1 MKIAVCDDDLIFQ
14 RKIKEELD
22 QYYQSLD
29 VLVEIFSSGE
39 DLLRAAAA
47 DPYGFFCV
55 FLDIEMPGI
64 DGMET
69 ARRLGELNRNL
80 PVLFL
85 TSHRDLAVEGYELNA
100 FRFLTKP
107 LEHERL
113 CRSLAALEAKG
124 REQARISVTKDGRDL
139 FLPVEDLLYIK
150 SENIYLSLVTPDH
163 TYLIRKKLKDLLP
176 QLPPAMF
183 CQIHRSYVVNL
194 HKVFSYSGKDLV
206 MEDQT
211 VLPVSRNRRETLKE
225 ALLRSMAGKAAWG
238 IQEYRL

>member
-69 ARRLGELNRNL
+69 ARR
-80 PVLFL
+80 
-85 TSHRDLAVEGYELNA
+85 LNA

-225 ALLRSMAGKAAWG
+225 ALLRSMAGKAAWE
-238 IQEYRL
+238 IQEDRL

>member
-124 REQARISVTKDGRDL
+124 REQARISVTKD
-139 FLPVEDLLYIK
+139 
-150 SENIYLSLVTPDH
+150 
-163 TYLIRKKLKDLLP
+163 
-176 QLPPAMF
+176 
-183 CQIHRSYVVNL
+183 
-194 HKVFSYSGKDLV
+194 
-206 MEDQT
+206 DQDKIGI
-211 VLPVSRNRRETLKE
+211 PNR
-225 ALLRSMAGKAAWG
+225 
-238 IQEYRL
+238 

>member
-69 ARRLGELNRNL
+69 ARR
-80 PVLFL
+80 
-85 TSHRDLAVEGYELNA
+85 
-100 FRFLTKP
+100 LTKP

-225 ALLRSMAGKAAWG
+225 ALLRSMAGKAAWE
-238 IQEYRL
+238 IQEDRL

>member
-14 RKIKEELD
+14 RQIKEELD

-29 VLVEIFSSGE
+29 VLIEAFSSGE
-39 DLLRAAAA
+39 TLLEAVCA

-55 FLDIEMPGI
+55 FMDIEMPGI

-69 ARRLGELNRNL
+69 TRRLRKLNRNL
-80 PVLFL
+80 PVIFL
-85 TSHRDLAVEGYELNA
+85 TSHRDLAIEGYELNA
-100 FRFLTKP
+100 FRFLAKP
-107 LEHERL
+107 VEHDRL
-113 CRSLAALEAKG
+113 CRILATLEAE
-124 REQARISVTKDGRDL
+124 RRRQVRISITKDGREL

-150 SENIYLSLVTPDH
+150 SENIYLSLITQDH

-176 QLPPAMF
+176 LLPPSMF

-194 HKVFSYSGKDLV
+194 HRVFSYSGKDLV

-211 VLPVSRNRRETLKE
+211 VLPVSRNRRESLKE
-225 ALLRSMAGKAAWG
+225 ALIRSMAGKASWE
-238 IQEYRL
+238 IQEDRL

>member
-85 TSHRDLAVEGYELNA
+85 TSHRDLAVEGYELTPSAFSQNPWNMNA
-100 FRFLTKP
+100 SAGLW
-107 LEHERL
+107 RL
-113 CRSLAALEAKG
+113 WKQKAGNRRG
-124 REQARISVTKDGRDL
+124 
-139 FLPVEDLLYIK
+139 F
-150 SENIYLSLVTPDH
+150 
-163 TYLIRKKLKDLLP
+163 LLP
-176 QLPPAMF
+176 
-183 CQIHRSYVVNL
+183 
-194 HKVFSYSGKDLV
+194 KTD
-206 MEDQT
+206 
-211 VLPVSRNRRETLKE
+211 
-225 ALLRSMAGKAAWG
+225 G
-238 IQEYRL
+238 IFFFL

>member
-139 FLPVEDLLYIK
+139 FLPVRQFQYKKNGSHINLYFIITMNPDK
-150 SENIYLSLVTPDH
+150 ISGKLIPEILLSLRIHDN
-163 TYLIRKKLKDLLP
+163 IRKTFQYLL
-176 QLPPAMF
+176 
-183 CQIHRSYVVNL
+183 
-194 HKVFSYSGKDLV
+194 
-206 MEDQT
+206 
-211 VLPVSRNRRETLKE
+211 
-225 ALLRSMAGKAAWG
+225 
-238 IQEYRL
+238 

>member
-14 RKIKEELD
+14 RQIKEELD

-29 VLVEIFSSGE
+29 VLIEAFSSGE
-39 DLLRAAAA
+39 TLLEAVCA

-55 FLDIEMPGI
+55 FMDIEMPGI

-69 ARRLGELNRNL
+69 TRRLRKLNRNL
-80 PVLFL
+80 PVIFL
-85 TSHRDLAVEGYELNA
+85 TSHWDLAIEGYELNA

-107 LEHERL
+107 VEHDRL
-113 CRSLAALEAKG
+113 CLTLAALEAE
-124 REQARISVTKDGRDL
+124 RRRQVRISITKDGREL

-150 SENIYLSLVTPDH
+150 SENIYLSLITQDH

-176 QLPPAMF
+176 LLPPSMF

-194 HKVFSYSGKDLV
+194 HRVFSYSGKDLV

-211 VLPVSRNRRETLKE
+211 VLPVSRNRRESLKE
-225 ALLRSMAGKAAWG
+225 ALIRSMAGKASWE
-238 IQEYRL
+238 IQEDRL

>member
-1 MKIAVCDDDLIFQ
+1 
-14 RKIKEELD
+14 
-22 QYYQSLD
+22 
-29 VLVEIFSSGE
+29 
-39 DLLRAAAA
+39 
-47 DPYGFFCV
+47 
-55 FLDIEMPGI
+55 MPGI

-139 FLPVEDLLYIK
+139 FLPVENLLYIK

-211 VLPVSRNRRETLKE
+211 VLPVSRNRQETLKE
-225 ALLRSMAGKAAWG
+225 ALLRSMAGKAAWE
-238 IQEYRL
+238 IQEDRL

>member
-69 ARRLGELNRNL
+69 ARRGTWLWR
-80 PVLFL
+80 
-85 TSHRDLAVEGYELNA
+85 
-100 FRFLTKP
+100 
-107 LEHERL
+107 
-113 CRSLAALEAKG
+113 
-124 REQARISVTKDGRDL
+124 
-139 FLPVEDLLYIK
+139 
-150 SENIYLSLVTPDH
+150 
-163 TYLIRKKLKDLLP
+163 
-176 QLPPAMF
+176 AM
-183 CQIHRSYVVNL
+183 S
-194 HKVFSYSGKDLV
+194 
-206 MEDQT
+206 
-211 VLPVSRNRRETLKE
+211 
-225 ALLRSMAGKAAWG
+225 
-238 IQEYRL
+238 